1 MECLLCHS
9 TGDGILISDALY
21 VGKNASASFIKI
33 SEKHKVRQCTTCG
46 HKQLDPLPTEQEDL
60 EFYENDVHSKELFGV
75 EDVELRQRADTLRR
89 ANMIRGLLNS
99 GSILDFGCGFGFFV
113 GALSNDYR
121 ALGVDVCASRLELA
135 ESWNSGNF
143 KQFDPQEDLVSQFD
157 QKFDVVCAF
166 HVLEHLR
173 DPVKAIKEWFELL
186 NPGGQLV
193 LEVPNAGD
201 PMLEEIPGYNKFF
214 WQRMHLSYFDD
225 SRMELA
231 ILRAGC
237 STYTIKH
244 VQRYGLENLVHWAH
258 NNGPQYGAPT
268 FSTLNPALTRA
279 EDVYKRDRE
288 ETKSA
293 DTLVAIIKKS

>member
-1 MECLLCHS
+1 
-9 TGDGILISDALY
+9 
-21 VGKNASASFIKI
+21 
-33 SEKHKVRQCTTCG
+33 
-46 HKQLDPLPTEQEDL
+46 
-60 EFYENDVHSKELFGV
+60 
-75 EDVELRQRADTLRR
+75 
-89 ANMIRGLLNS
+89 MIRGLLNS